1 MIRSIFIT
9 SLCIMLSFA
18 TGCEINRANSDDTL
32 AARRGGAIGSVTV
45 TGPYAIAPDGSV
57 SWNATARPDGDLLD
71 TRVARKLTKDSAD
84 QWIRETTIGAGG
96 SIARIRSIIGPYR
109 LDPDDSDD
117 PMLYDVTLEIWA
129 SRSGS

>member
-1 MIRSIFIT
+1 MTRSICIT
-9 SLCIMLSFA
+9 TLCIMLSFA
-18 TGCEINRANSDDTL
+18 FGCEINRANPDDTP
-32 AARRGGAIGSVTV
+32 AAPRGGAIGAVTV

-57 SWNATARPDGDLLD
+57 SWSATARPDGDLLD

-84 QWIRETTIGAGG
+84 QWIREATIAAGG
-96 SIARIRSIIGPYR
+96 SIARIRSITGPYR
-109 LDPDDSDD
+109 LDPDDSND